1 VSDDD
6 ITLGTLFSVS
16 RDDAA
21 KAILEA
27 AGDEFWSGLR
37 LPERVRRAAA
47 GKIAGHVNAL
57 LEVPVA
63 DVLGRAWSTLQE
75 VRERADAAKAG
86 EDSPVP
92 LARHTIESEQVP
104 RIELRIDGKPSGQLE
119 FPVKLTLEF
128 EAGVVVIRDQ
138 GIRAIRP
145 GLGKVT
151 GTVSCESITIKQL
164 GPETLTLPG
173 ELVLARPIPIPRRE
187 RAGPPAT

>member
-1 VSDDD
+1 MSDGD

-27 AGDEFWSGLR
+27 ADDDFWTGLR
-37 LPERVRRAAA
+37 LPERLRGAAA
-47 GKIAGHVNAL
+47 GKIAGYVNAL
-57 LEVPVA
+57 LDVPVA
-63 DVLGRAWSTLQE
+63 EVLGRAWSTLQE
-75 VRERADAAKAG
+75 VREHADAAKSG

-92 LARHTIESEQVP
+92 LACHTVESKQVP
-104 RIELRIDGKPSGQLE
+104 RIELRIDGERRGQLE

-128 EAGVVVIRDQ
+128 EAGIAVIRDQ

-145 GLGKVT
+145 GLATVT
-151 GTVSCESITIKQL
+151 GTVSCANITIKQL

-173 ELVLARPIPIPRRE
+173 ELLLARPIPIPRRE
-187 RAGPPAT
+187 PARPTA